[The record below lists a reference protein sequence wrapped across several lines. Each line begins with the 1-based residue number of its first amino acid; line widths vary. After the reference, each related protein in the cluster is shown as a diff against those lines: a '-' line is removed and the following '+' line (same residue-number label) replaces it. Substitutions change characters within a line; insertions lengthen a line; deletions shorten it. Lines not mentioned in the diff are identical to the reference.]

1 MNDLASSAAALRDP
15 RLIQSKRAAGDGAR
29 GGRPGQ
35 FNSASVIA
43 ACALLLLI
51 CLWSGMLVYLKY
63 EKAYAYRTAEQ
74 KEASFAR
81 ALEEHTLSTVRGIDQ
96 TTIFVKE
103 QFERAGGRL
112 ELGRYGQQGVFLGKF
127 FNLIGIIDADGWFI
141 LSDRPLPTSNLS
153 DREHFLTHVATD
165 TGKLFI
171 SKPVLGRSSGKWSV
185 QFTRRVNTPSGD
197 FGGVVVAS
205 LDPGY
210 FNHFYQSIDI
220 GEDGV
225 VSLVGTDGIVRAR
238 SNGGGAY
245 AGHDLR
251 ASQLF
256 QALPRSDH
264 GSYYATSQID
274 GVRRLFSYRKLAD
287 YPLVV
292 VVGISEETLLREF
305 FEHRNVML
313 GLGALIT
320 LLIIVAGGGLA
331 AHARDQQRVEQALR
345 MSEQEAV
352 SASRMKSEFLAR
364 MSHELRTPLNGILGF
379 AEFLRDTGESAEKRE
394 WATTI
399 YESGSHLLTLVNTI
413 LDLAKIEAG
422 HMDVNRQPVEL
433 EAMVNQ
439 VIAVQRAFATRKNLQ
454 LKANFAPSAPKTIDG
469 DATKLVQVMNNLVHN
484 AVKFTERG
492 SIEVHVRM
500 EPGEVVFVVADTG
513 PGIPT
518 CALSLVFDRFRQI
531 DSFATRAQ
539 SGTGLGLALAREMV
553 ELMGGRIWVN
563 SRTGEGSAFHFTIPC
578 LKGSA

>member
-1 MNDLASSAAALRDP
+1 
-15 RLIQSKRAAGDGAR
+15 
-29 GGRPGQ
+29 
-35 FNSASVIA
+35 
-43 ACALLLLI
+43 
-51 CLWSGMLVYLKY
+51 
-63 EKAYAYRTAEQ
+63 
-74 KEASFAR
+74 
-81 ALEEHTLSTVRGIDQ
+81 
-96 TTIFVKE
+96 
-103 QFERAGGRL
+103 
-112 ELGRYGQQGVFLGKF
+112 
-127 FNLIGIIDADGWFI
+127 
-141 LSDRPLPTSNLS
+141 
-153 DREHFLTHVATD
+153 
-165 TGKLFI
+165 
-171 SKPVLGRSSGKWSV
+171 
-185 QFTRRVNTPSGD
+185 
-197 FGGVVVAS
+197 
-205 LDPGY
+205 
-210 FNHFYQSIDI
+210 
-220 GEDGV
+220 
-225 VSLVGTDGIVRAR
+225 
-238 SNGGGAY
+238 
-245 AGHDLR
+245 
-251 ASQLF
+251 
-256 QALPRSDH
+256 
-264 GSYYATSQID
+264 
-274 GVRRLFSYRKLAD
+274 
-287 YPLVV
+287 
-292 VVGISEETLLREF
+292 
-305 FEHRNVML
+305 
-313 GLGALIT
+313 
-320 LLIIVAGGGLA
+320 
-331 AHARDQQRVEQALR
+331 

-469 DATKLVQVMNNLVHN
+469 DATKLVQVLNNLVHN

-492 SIEVHVRM
+492 SIEGHVRM